1 MADMQAQGAG
11 KEKAGKKCIEPIRQ
25 AACEQSRAVCF
36 SQRGGICI
44 AREKT
49 TGIYFKVSEQDREYI
64 QRRMAQTGIRNLS
77 AYIRKMCI
85 DGYVINLDMKQLD
98 EVSRLLRITANNVN
112 QLARRVNS
120 GGQAYREDVTE
131 VSAQFTGIREQFGSI
146 LKGLS
151 QIK

>member
-1 MADMQAQGAG
+1 M
-11 KEKAGKKCIEPIRQ
+11 
-25 AACEQSRAVCF
+25 
-36 SQRGGICI
+36 
-44 AREKT
+44 
-49 TGIYFKVSEQDREYI
+49 SEQDREYI
-64 QRRMAQTGIRNLS
+64 QRRMAQTQIRNMS

-112 QLARRVNS
+112 QLARHVNS
-120 GGQAYREDVTE
+120 GGQAYREDVAE
-131 VSAQFTGIREQFGSI
+131 VSAQLTGIREQFGSI

>member
-1 MADMQAQGAG
+1 L
-11 KEKAGKKCIEPIRQ
+11 
-25 AACEQSRAVCF
+25 
-36 SQRGGICI
+36 QRGGIAI

-64 QRRMAQTGIRNLS
+64 RWRMAQTHIRNLS

-98 EVSRLLRITANNVN
+98 EVSKLLRITANNVN

-120 GGQAYREDVTE
+120 GGQAYREDVAE
-131 VSAQFTGIREQFGSI
+131 VSAQLADIREQFGSI